1 MGVIVLRA
9 VLAEWDGCDCVRCG
23 AGGMRWV

>member
-9 VLAEWDGCDCVRCG
+9 VLAERDGCDCVTCG
-23 AGGMRWV
+23 AGGMGWV